1 MCVNGIKKKKKK
13 SSACYEMMLL
23 LLAAAYYYLAIK
35 THLISSSLAITY
47 TYMSNNKINNNLNL
61 LINYLFIRASAG
73 IYYSN
78 VKVHHSTS

>member
-1 MCVNGIKKKKKK
+1 M
-13 SSACYEMMLL
+13 MML
-23 LLAAAYYYLAIK
+23 AAYYYLAIK

-47 TYMSNNKINNNLNL
+47 MLSNNKINNYLNLN

-78 VKVHHSTS
+78 VKVHHSTI